1 MPVKLSARAHGGIM
15 FIATALLISVSST
28 PDSVVVYPSGAYI
41 HRTATVSLS
50 GDTVI
55 RFDDL
60 PGGLDE
66 ASVRIESPSGVKISE
81 VKIVQGYMRE
91 PSPRIKAIEDTI
103 RLYQDRIKAVND
115 EKDVLSA
122 KEKYLASIEVGGP
135 KIASQELISGRV
147 DAKSWQAGLDFLG
160 SEMAKVKARRRE
172 IDKLLPALQDTL
184 NAYQQKLYAE
194 QEFVKTRK
202 SVEVAV
208 RATKAGSYR
217 FGISY
222 IVPYG
227 AGWAPTYELRAL
239 PENEKVE
246 IVFNALVWQKTGEDW
261 KNVKTVLS
269 TTRPR
274 VRQAPPLDPWY
285 VDIYEPYYGYGAY
298 FEKSAPSMAP
308 KASGDYLREE
318 EAQAPPPPV
327 ETGVSLL
334 YPIRERLTVRTGE
347 EPRKIMVTS
356 DEFPA
361 SFEFYAYPRL
371 DLSAYLTGAFEN
383 SSDFHYLPGEC
394 LLYVGDEYTGKT
406 YLPDFAPG
414 QADTI
419 SFGADERIKITR
431 EPLKELKSKAGIFGN
446 KKKIELGYRITVENY
461 LKKGITLVLYEA
473 VPLPKTKEI
482 AVSGVKIEPKPDNE
496 DKDRKLYS
504 WTLKMKALDKWEA
517 RISFSVE
524 WPKDKQ
530 VQGLY

>member
-1 MPVKLSARAHGGIM
+1 M
-15 FIATALLISVSST
+15 FIATAILIAVSST

-41 HRTATVSLS
+41 HRTATLTIS

-66 ASVRIESPSGVKISE
+66 ASVRIESPSGVRISE

-91 PSPRIKAIEDTI
+91 PSPRIKALEDTI
-103 RLYQDRIKAVND
+103 KLYAEKIKAMGD

-135 KIASQELISGRV
+135 KIASQELVSGKV

-194 QEFVKTRK
+194 QEFVRTRK

-208 RATKAGSYR
+208 RATKGGSYR

-246 IVFNALVWQKTGEDW
+246 IVFNALIWQKTGEDW
-261 KNVKTVLS
+261 RNVKTVLS

-285 VDIYEPYYGYGAY
+285 VDIYEPYYGYY
-298 FEKSAPSMAP
+298 YDKSAPEATARLETG
-308 KASGDYLREE
+308 KAKEV
-318 EAQAPPPPV
+318 EAGVYQELALPPV

-334 YPIRERLTVRTGE
+334 YPIRERLTIKTGE

-361 SFEFYAYPRL
+361 QFEFYAYPRL
-371 DLSAYLTGAFEN
+371 DLTAYLTGSFEN

-414 QADTI
+414 QADTLA
-419 SFGADERIKITR
+419 FGADERIKITR

-446 KKKIELGYRITVENY
+446 KRKIELGYKLTVENY
-461 LKKGITLVLYEA
+461 LKKGITLVVYEA
-473 VPLPKTKEI
+473 IPLPKTKDI
-482 AVSGVKIEPKPDNE
+482 TVSGVKIEPKPDNE
-496 DKDRKLYS
+496 DKDKKLYS

-517 RISFSVE
+517 KISFSVE

>member
-1 MPVKLSARAHGGIM
+1 MQNNKETEMFGIASAI
-15 FIATALLISVSST
+15 LISVSSA

-41 HRTATVSLS
+41 HRVATVNLG

-55 RFDDL
+55 RFEDL

-66 ASVRIESPSGVKISE
+66 ASLRLESPSGVKISE
-81 VKIVQGYMRE
+81 VKVVQGYMRE
-91 PSPRIKAIEDTI
+91 PSSRIKALEDTVK
-103 RLYQDRIKAVND
+103 LYQERIKALND

-122 KEKYLASIEVGGP
+122 KEKYLSSIEVGGP
-135 KIASQELISGRV
+135 QIASQELISGRV

-160 SEMAKVKARRRE
+160 AEMAKVRARRRE
-172 IDKLLPALQDTL
+172 IDRLLPALNDTL

-202 SVEVAV
+202 SVEVSV
-208 RATKAGSYR
+208 RVTKAGSYK

-227 AGWAPTYELRAL
+227 AGWAPSYELRAL

-246 IVFNALVWQKTGEDW
+246 LVFNALIWQKTGEDW
-261 KNVKTVLS
+261 KNVRMVLS
-269 TTRPR
+269 TTKPSI
-274 VRQAPPLDPWY
+274 RQAPPLEPWY
-285 VDIYEPYYGYGAY
+285 VDIYEPYYGYGGY
-298 FEKSAPSMAP
+298 EKMAP
-308 KASGDYLREE
+308 RAAPTMAEE
-318 EAQAPPPPV
+318 EVEMEEAPLPPV

-334 YPIRERLTVRTGE
+334 YPIRERLTVKTGE
-347 EPRKIMVTS
+347 EPRKILVTS

-361 SFEFYAYPRL
+361 QFEFYAYPRL
-371 DLSAYLTGAFEN
+371 DPTAYLTGAFEN

-414 QADTI
+414 QADTLA
-419 SFGADERIKITR
+419 FGADERIKITR

-446 KKKIELGYRITVENY
+446 KRKIELGYKITVENY

-473 VPLPKTKEI
+473 VPLPKTKDI
-482 AVSGVKIEPKPDNE
+482 TVSGVKIEPKPDSE
-496 DKDRKLYS
+496 DKDKKIYS

-517 RISFSVE
+517 KISFSVE

>member
-1 MPVKLSARAHGGIM
+1 M
-15 FIATALLISVSST
+15 FITAAILISVSST

-41 HRTATVSLS
+41 HRVATVNLS

-55 RFDDL
+55 SFDNL

-66 ASVRIESPSGVKISE
+66 ASVRIESPSGVRISE
-81 VKIVQGYMRE
+81 VKVVQGYLRE

-103 RLYQDRIKAVND
+103 RLYQDRIKAIND

-135 KIASQELISGRV
+135 KIASQELVAGKV

-160 SEMAKVKARRRE
+160 SEMSKAKARRRE
-172 IDKLLPALQDTL
+172 IDKLLPALNDTL
-184 NAYQQKLYAE
+184 SAYQQKLRAE
-194 QEFVKTRK
+194 QEYIKTRK

-208 RATKAGSYR
+208 RPTKAGNYR

-227 AGWAPTYELRAL
+227 AGWAPSYELRAL

-246 IVFNALVWQKTGEDW
+246 IVFNALIWQKTGEDW

-274 VRQAPPLDPWY
+274 LRQAPPLDSWF
-285 VDIYEPYYGYGAY
+285 VDIYEPYYGYYGGALGG
-298 FEKSAPSMAP
+298 KAAAPVMESRTAT
-308 KASGDYLREE
+308 GDYFVEE
-318 EAQAPPPPV
+318 EAQAPLPPV

-334 YPIRERLTVRTGE
+334 YPIRERLTVKTGE
-347 EPRKIMVTS
+347 EPRKILVTS

-361 SFEFYAYPRL
+361 QFEFYAYPRL
-371 DLSAYLTGAFEN
+371 DLTAYLTGAFEN

-406 YLPDFAPG
+406 YLPDFSPG
-414 QADTI
+414 QADTFA
-419 SFGADERIKITR
+419 FGADERIKITR
-431 EPLKELKSKAGIFGN
+431 EPLKDLKGKSGLFGN
-446 KKKIELGYRITVENY
+446 KRKLELGYKLTVENY

-473 VPLPKTKEI
+473 IPLPKNKEI
-482 AVSGVKIEPKPDNE
+482 TVSGVKLEPKPDHE
-496 DKDRKLYS
+496 DKDKKLYS
-504 WTLKMKALDKWEA
+504 WTLKMKALDRWEA

>member
-1 MPVKLSARAHGGIM
+1 M
-15 FIATALLISVSST
+15 FIATAILIAVSSA

-41 HRTATVSLS
+41 HRTATVNLS

-55 RFDDL
+55 KFDDL

-66 ASVRIESPSGVKISE
+66 SSVRIESPSGVKISE
-81 VKIVQGYMRE
+81 VKVVQGYLRE
-91 PSPRIKAIEDTI
+91 PSPRIKALEDTI
-103 RLYQDRIKAVND
+103 KLYQDKIKAIGD
-115 EKDVLSA
+115 ENDVLAA

-135 KIASQELISGRV
+135 KIASQELISGKV

-160 SEMAKVKARRRE
+160 SEMAKIKARRRE
-172 IDKLLPALQDTL
+172 INKLLPALNDTL
-184 NAYQQKLYAE
+184 SAYQQKLNAE
-194 QEFVKTRK
+194 NEFIKTRK

-208 RATKAGSYR
+208 RPTKGGTYR

-227 AGWAPTYELRAL
+227 AGWAPSYELIAL

-246 IVFNALVWQKTGEDW
+246 IVFNGLIWQKTGEDW

-269 TTRPR
+269 TTRPS

-285 VDIYEPYYGYGAY
+285 VDIYEPYYGYGGGAY
-298 FEKSAPSMAP
+298 GAKTTAPS
-308 KASGDYLREE
+308 KAMETSGDYLREE
-318 EAQAPPPPV
+318 AEAPPPPV
-327 ETGVSLL
+327 ETGISLL
-334 YPIRERLTVRTGE
+334 YPLRERLTIRTGE
-347 EPRKIMVTS
+347 EPRKILVTS

-361 SFEFYAYPRL
+361 QFEFYAYPRL
-371 DLSAYLTGAFEN
+371 DPTAYLTGAFEN

-394 LLYVGDEYTGKT
+394 LLYVGEEYTGKT

-414 QADTI
+414 QSDTV

-431 EPLKELKSKAGIFGN
+431 EPMKELKSKAGIFGN
-446 KKKIELGYRITVENY
+446 KKKIDLGYKLTVENY

-473 VPLPKTKEI
+473 VPLPRTKDI
-482 AVSGVKIEPKPDNE
+482 NVSGVKIEPKPDNE
-496 DKDRKLYS
+496 DKDKKLYS

-517 RISFSVE
+517 KISFSVD

>member
-1 MPVKLSARAHGGIM
+1 M
-15 FIATALLISVSST
+15 FITTAIILSVSST

-41 HRTATVSLS
+41 HRVATVNLS

-55 RFDDL
+55 SFEDL

-66 ASVRIESPSGVKISE
+66 ASVRIESPSGIRISE

-91 PSPRIKAIEDTI
+91 PSARIRAIEDTI
-103 RLYQDRIKAVND
+103 KLYTEKIKAIGD

-135 KIASQELISGRV
+135 KIASQELVTGKV

-172 IDKLLPALQDTL
+172 IDRLLPALNDTL
-184 NAYQQKLYAE
+184 SAYQQKLYAE
-194 QEFVKTRK
+194 TEFIKTRK
-202 SVEVAV
+202 SIEVSV

-246 IVFNALVWQKTGEDW
+246 IVFNALIWQKTGEDW
-261 KNVKTVLS
+261 RNVKTVLS

-274 VRQAPPLDPWY
+274 VRQAPPLDPWFI
-285 VDIYEPYYGYGAY
+285 DIYEPYYGYGGGYGEASKPAAKTA
-298 FEKSAPSMAP
+298 EI
-308 KASGDYLREE
+308 SGDYLREE

-334 YPIRERLTVRTGE
+334 YPIRERMTVKTGE
-347 EPRKIMVTS
+347 EPRKILVTS

-361 SFEFYAYPRL
+361 QFEFYAYPRL
-371 DLSAYLTGAFEN
+371 DPMAYLTGAFEN
-383 SSDFHYLPGEC
+383 ASDFHYLPGEC
-394 LLYVGDEYTGKT
+394 LLYVGDEYTGKS

-414 QADTI
+414 QADTLA
-419 SFGADERIKITR
+419 FGADERIKITR
-431 EPLKELKSKAGIFGN
+431 EPLKELKSKAGLFGN
-446 KKKIELGYRITVENY
+446 KKKIELGYKLTVENY

-473 VPLPKTKEI
+473 VPLPKTKDI
-482 AVSGVKIEPKPDNE
+482 TVSGVKIDPKPDNE
-496 DKDRKLYS
+496 DKDKKLYS

-517 RISFSVE
+517 KISFSVD

>member
-1 MPVKLSARAHGGIM
+1 MS
-15 FIATALLISVSST
+15 IATAILISVSSI

-55 RFDDL
+55 RFEDL

-66 ASVRIESPSGVKISE
+66 ASLRIESPSGVRISE
-81 VKIVQGYMRE
+81 IRVVQGYMRE
-91 PSPRIKAIEDTI
+91 PSPRIKALEDTV
-103 RLYQDRIKAVND
+103 RLYQERIKSLND

-135 KIASQELISGRV
+135 KIASQELISGKV

-160 SEMAKVKARRRE
+160 SEMAKVRARRRE
-172 IDKLLPALQDTL
+172 IDRLLPALNDTL
-184 NAYQQKLYAE
+184 SAYQQKLRAE

-208 RATKAGSYR
+208 RPTKAGNYR

-222 IVPYG
+222 IVPYA
-227 AGWAPTYELRAL
+227 AGWSPTYELRAL

-261 KNVKTVLS
+261 RNVKIVLS
-269 TTRPR
+269 TTKPTL
-274 VRQAPPLDPWY
+274 RQAPPLDPWY
-285 VDIYEPYYGYGAY
+285 VDIYEPYYGYDYYKRSEAAPLPKMTMEAPAY
-298 FEKSAPSMAP
+298 V
-308 KASGDYLREE
+308 E
-318 EAQAPPPPV
+318 EAEAPPPPV

-334 YPIRERLTVRTGE
+334 YPIRERLTVKTGE
-347 EPRKIMVTS
+347 EPRKILVTS

-361 SFEFYAYPRL
+361 QFEFYAYPRL
-371 DLSAYLTGAFEN
+371 DPTAYLTGAFEN

-419 SFGADERIKITR
+419 SFGPDERIKITR

-446 KKKIELGYRITVENY
+446 KKKIELGYKITVENY

-473 VPLPKTKEI
+473 VPLPKTKDI
-482 AVSGVKIEPKPDNE
+482 TVSGLKIEPKPDGE
-496 DKDRKLYS
+496 DKDKKLYF

>member
-1 MPVKLSARAHGGIM
+1 M
-15 FIATALLISVSST
+15 FITTALLIAVSST

-81 VKIVQGYMRE
+81 VKIVQGYLKE
-91 PSPRIKAIEDTI
+91 SSPRIKAIEDTI
-103 RLYQDRIKAVND
+103 RLYQERIKAIND

-135 KIASQELISGRV
+135 KIASQELVSGKV

-160 SEMAKVKARRRE
+160 SEMAKVRARRRE
-172 IDKLLPALQDTL
+172 IDKLLPALNDTL
-184 NAYQQKLYAE
+184 SAYQQKLYAE
-194 QEFVKTRK
+194 QEFIRTRK
-202 SVEVAV
+202 SIEVAV
-208 RATKAGSYR
+208 RPTKGGSYR

-227 AGWAPTYELRAL
+227 AGWAPSYELRAL

-246 IVFNALVWQKTGEDW
+246 IVFNALIWQKTGEDW
-261 KNVKTVLS
+261 KNVRAVLS
-269 TTRPR
+269 TTRPSIK
-274 VRQAPPLDPWY
+274 QAPPLDPWY
-285 VDIYEPYYGYGAY
+285 VDIYEPYYGYGY
-298 FEKSAPSMAP
+298 GYEVKSGAPA
-308 KASGDYLREE
+308 KAAEATGDYYRVESE
-318 EAQAPPPPV
+318 EAEAPLPPV

-334 YPIRERLTVRTGE
+334 YPIRERLTVKTGE

-371 DLSAYLTGAFEN
+371 DPTAYLTGAFEN

-414 QADTI
+414 QADTLA
-419 SFGADERIKITR
+419 FGADERIKITR

-446 KKKIELGYRITVENY
+446 KKKIELGYKLTVENY

-473 VPLPKTKEI
+473 VPLPKTKDI
-482 AVSGVKIEPKPDNE
+482 TVSGVKIEPKPDHE
-496 DKDRKLYS
+496 DKDKRLYS

-517 RISFSVE
+517 RIIFSVD

>member
-1 MPVKLSARAHGGIM
+1 M
-15 FIATALLISVSST
+15 FITTAILISVSST

-41 HRTATVSLS
+41 HRLATVNLS

-55 RFDDL
+55 SFQDL

-81 VKIVQGYMRE
+81 VRVVQGYLRE
-91 PSPRIKAIEDTI
+91 PSPRIKAIEDSI
-103 RLYQDRIKAVND
+103 KLYAEKIKAIGD
-115 EKDVLSA
+115 EKEVLSA

-135 KIASQELISGRV
+135 KIASQELVTGKV

-160 SEMAKVKARRRE
+160 SEMAKVKARKRE
-172 IDKLLPALQDTL
+172 IDRLLPALQDTL
-184 NAYQQKLYAE
+184 SAYQQKLYAE
-194 QEFVKTRK
+194 TEFIKTRK
-202 SVEVAV
+202 SIEVSA

-227 AGWAPTYELRAL
+227 AGWAPSYELRAL
-239 PENEKVE
+239 TENEKVE
-246 IVFNALVWQKTGEDW
+246 IVFNALIWQKTGEDW

-274 VRQAPPLDPWY
+274 VRQAPPLDPWF
-285 VDIYEPYYGYGAY
+285 VDIYEPYYGYYAGGY
-298 FEKSAPSMAP
+298 GEKTAAPS
-308 KASGDYLREE
+308 KAIEISGDYMREE
-318 EAQAPPPPV
+318 EAPPPPV
-327 ETGVSLL
+327 ETGISLL
-334 YPIRERLTVRTGE
+334 YPIRERLTVKTGE
-347 EPRKIMVTS
+347 EPRKILVTS

-371 DLSAYLTGAFEN
+371 DLTAYLTGAFEN

-394 LLYVGDEYTGKT
+394 LLYVGDEYTGRS

-414 QADTI
+414 QSDTFA
-419 SFGADERIKITR
+419 FGADERIKITR
-431 EPLKELKSKAGIFGN
+431 EPLKELKSKAGLFGN
-446 KKKIELGYRITVENY
+446 KKKIELGYKLTVENY

-473 VPLPKTKEI
+473 VPLPKTKDI
-482 AVSGVKIEPKPDNE
+482 TVSGVKIEPKPDNE
-496 DKDRKLYS
+496 DKDKKLYS

-517 RISFSVE
+517 KIIFSVE

>member
-1 MPVKLSARAHGGIM
+1 M
-15 FIATALLISVSST
+15 FITTAILLSVSSS

-66 ASVRIESPSGVKISE
+66 ASVRIESPAGVRISE
-81 VKIVQGYMRE
+81 VKVVQGYLKE
-91 PSPRIKAIEDTI
+91 PSPRIKALEDTV
-103 RLYQDRIKAVND
+103 RLYQDRIKAAND

-135 KIASQELISGRV
+135 QIASHELISAKV

-160 SEMAKVKARRRE
+160 SELAKVRARQRE
-172 IDKLLPALQDTL
+172 IDRLIPALNDTL
-184 NAYQQKLYAE
+184 SAYQQKLYAE
-194 QEFVKTRK
+194 QELVKTRK
-202 SVEVAV
+202 SIEVSV
-208 RATKAGSYR
+208 RPTKAGTYR

-222 IVPYG
+222 IVPQG
-227 AGWAPTYELRAL
+227 AGWTPSYELRAL

-246 IVFNALVWQKTGEDW
+246 IAFNALIWQKTGEDW
-261 KNVKTVLS
+261 KSVKAVLS
-269 TTRPR
+269 TTRPSL
-274 VRQAPPLDPWY
+274 RQAPPLEPWY
-285 VDIYEPYYGYGAY
+285 VDIYEPYYGYGG
-298 FEKSAPSMAP
+298 FEKAMAP
-308 KASGDYLREE
+308 TMTEAPKGAYAEE
-318 EAQAPPPPV
+318 EEEEVQAPLPPV

-334 YPIRERLTVRTGE
+334 YPIRERIALGTGE
-347 EPRKIMVTS
+347 EPRKILVTS

-361 SFEFYAYPRL
+361 SFEYYAYPRL
-371 DLSAYLTGAFEN
+371 DPTAYLTGSFEN
-383 SSDFHYLPGEC
+383 ASDFHYLPGEC

-414 QADTI
+414 QADTVT
-419 SFGADERIKITR
+419 FGADERIKIAR

-446 KKKIELGYRITVENY
+446 KKKIELGYKLTVENY
-461 LKKGITLVLYEA
+461 LKKGITLILYEA
-473 VPLPKTKEI
+473 VPLPKTKDI
-482 AVSGVKIEPKPDNE
+482 VVSGVKVEPKPDGE
-496 DKDRKLYS
+496 DKDKKLYS
-504 WTLKMKALDKWEA
+504 WTLRMKALDKWEA

-530 VQGLY
+530 IQGLY